1 MTDELSK
8 IADDMAGLLPLFVNG
23 GSISGLL
30 LPTQHSAR
38 FKAMAIEAKDLIDEA
53 LGRGNEYSMNLL
65 SSVNSGAGGFFGG
78 PSYASVEEASQI
90 VISASRAIARR
101 ARKKSSADPGTRSA
115 YVDASRIEAL
125 KTLPRDH
132 WDFARLAELC
142 RELNAAAAKTA
153 YVDRLHSK
161 VDLEPRPADFRDG
174 ELCSC
179 SERISIR

>member
-65 SSVNSGAGGFFGG
+65 SSVNSGAGGF
-78 PSYASVEEASQI
+78 SVVHLMRLSK
-90 VISASRAIARR
+90 RR
-101 ARKKSSADPGTRSA
+101 RKSSS
-115 YVDASRIEAL
+115 
-125 KTLPRDH
+125 
-132 WDFARLAELC
+132 
-142 RELNAAAAKTA
+142 
-153 YVDRLHSK
+153 RLHA
-161 VDLEPRPADFRDG
+161 R
-174 ELCSC
+174 
-179 SERISIR
+179 

>member
-65 SSVNSGAGGFFGG
+65 SWVVQGRAGHSSVVHLMRLSK
-78 PSYASVEEASQI
+78 
-90 VISASRAIARR
+90 RR
-101 ARKKSSADPGTRSA
+101 RKSSS
-115 YVDASRIEAL
+115 
-125 KTLPRDH
+125 
-132 WDFARLAELC
+132 
-142 RELNAAAAKTA
+142 
-153 YVDRLHSK
+153 RLHA
-161 VDLEPRPADFRDG
+161 R
-174 ELCSC
+174 
-179 SERISIR
+179 